1 MAREKQLS
9 RKLAHILPIIGVIIG
24 MTLVF
29 VNAVLYLGDANM
41 RVLIVSVGIFL
52 LASGVWYAGNPYLK
66 NERQYLGLRAEVD
79 SFIGLVREL
88 NASGGPG
95 KPQGE
100 SDRVNAAMHE
110 SVDRITQLA
119 GKPDNGSL

>member
-29 VNAVLYLGDANM
+29 VNAVLYFGDANM
-41 RVLIVSVGIFL
+41 RVLIVSVGILL

-66 NERQYLGLRAEVD
+66 NERRYLELRAEVD

-88 NASGGPG
+88 NAAGHG

-100 SDRVNAAMHE
+100 LNRVNAAMHE
-110 SVDRITQLA
+110 SVDRMAQLA
-119 GKPDNGSL
+119 GKPDVGSP